1 MNIAIYS
8 RKSKF
13 TEKGDSIDNQIQY
26 CKDFAETHFSHIP
39 DKNYILYE
47 DEGYSAANTYRPM
60 FQKLLADI
68 KKRSIHMLLCYRLD
82 RITRNVSDF
91 SKTLDMLEK
100 YEAAFVSATENFDT
114 STPMGKAMIYIAS
127 VFAQLERE
135 TTAERV
141 RDNMLALSHTG
152 RWLGGATPLGFES
165 EAILY
170 MDENYKER
178 QLFKLIP
185 VETEL
190 LTVKILFQ
198 KYMETRSLSQVEQ
211 YCLINHIKT
220 RKYCDFTKSSI
231 AQILQNPVYCIAD
244 MEAYHYFESLEC
256 VMACDT
262 GDFNGAYGIL
272 SYNRTRHHTGKKQI
286 KRPPAEWVIATGKH
300 QGIIEGK
307 TFVKVQKLIKENKSK
322 GSPRANTSEIALLSG
337 KITCCG
343 CGAKLRV
350 KNIRKSTV
358 HTTFCYACEMKILSK
373 GSRCGISNIP
383 GNILD
388 TAILR
393 ILGDLLSNGSQNYI
407 PYLKQKK
414 AMLFDTA
421 NESKKKLEL
430 LTAEE
435 NLLNNSIKTLL
446 SQLTGNESPLTVKY
460 ILPRLKE
467 LDKSLQLI
475 QNEIIDLKTAKEEFL
490 ETGTEVSSLYYTL
503 TDIRTLIKNSGL
515 LSQKLLLDSLIEQIE
530 WDGESVSITLKTAAP
545 ENFSRDRGS
554 RFHG

>member
-26 CKDFAETHFSHIP
+26 CKEFAETHFSHIP

-60 FQKLLADI
+60 YQKLTADI
-68 KKRSIHMLLCYRLD
+68 KKRSVHMLLCYRLD

-100 YEAAFVSATENFDT
+100 YEVSFVSATENFDT
-114 STPMGKAMIYIAS
+114 STPIGKAMIYIAS

-152 RWLGGATPLGFES
+152 RWLGGSTPIGYES
-165 EAILY
+165 QAILY

-178 QLFKLIP
+178 QLYKLIP

-190 LTVKILFQ
+190 LTVTILFH

-211 YCLINHIKT
+211 YCLSNHIKT
-220 RKYCDFTKSSI
+220 RKHCDFTKSSI

-244 MEAYHYFESLEC
+244 IKAYHYFDSMGC
-256 VMACDT
+256 VMA
-262 GDFNGAYGIL
+262 GDIRDFSGTNGIL

-286 KRPPAEWVIATGKH
+286 KRPPGEWVIAAGKH
-300 QGIIEGK
+300 QGVIEGD
-307 TFVKVQKLIKENKSK
+307 TFAKVQNLIKENKSK
-322 GSPRANTSEIALLSG
+322 GSPRADTSNIALISG
-337 KITCCG
+337 KITCSWCG
-343 CGAKLRV
+343 RRLRV
-350 KNIRKSTV
+350 KNIRKNTV
-358 HTTFCYACEMKILSK
+358 RTTYCYACEMKVLSK
-373 GSRCGISNIP
+373 GTRCNIPNIP
-383 GNILD
+383 GDVLD
-388 TAILR
+388 SAVLE
-393 ILGDLLSNGSQNYI
+393 ILGNLLSNTGQSYV
-407 PYLKQKK
+407 PYLLQKK
-414 AMLFDTA
+414 AFLFDTVH
-421 NESKKKLEL
+421 NNKKKLEL

-435 NLLNNSIKTLL
+435 TLLTNSIKTLL
-446 SQLTGNESPLTVKY
+446 SQLTGNDSPLTVKY
-460 ILPRLKE
+460 ILPRLE
-467 LDKSLQLI
+467 DLDKSLQLI
-475 QNEIIDLKTAKEEFL
+475 QKEIINIKAAREEFI
-490 ETGTEVSSLYYTL
+490 EIEPEVKSLYYNL
-503 TDIRTLIKNSGL
+503 TDIRTLINSSEL
-515 LSQKLLLDSLIEQIE
+515 LSKKFLLDSLIEKIE
-530 WDGESVSITLKTAAP
+530 WDGKAVSITLKTSL
-545 ENFSRDRGS
+545 ENISRDRGS